1 MAFNWQCY
9 ECAEKWTSY
18 RFSVLVG
25 TVFENTQYPLRE
37 WFRIIH
43 LILTSKKGIS
53 VLQIHRAIVTGSYS
67 SAQSMCHRIR
77 AGLANGDFRELIGI
91 AKVNETLIGGKAKN
105 RHRDKRGSGGATG
118 GSGKYIA
125 AGTVSRK
132 GNLVGPPHRGCSR
145 PHA

>member
-1 MAFNWQCY
+1 VSKHGTMAFYWQCY

-25 TVFENTQYPLRE
+25 TVFENTKYPLRE

-53 VLQIHRAIVTGSYS
+53 VLQIHRAIGTGSYS
-67 SAQSMCHRIR
+67 SAQSMCRRIR

-91 AKVNETLIGGKAKN
+91 AKVDETLISGKAKN
-105 RHRDKRGSGGATG
+105 RHRDKRGSDGANG
-118 GSGKYIA
+118 GSGKNFV
-125 AGTVSRK
+125 AGAVS
-132 GNLVGPPHRGCSR
+132 GDETSL
-145 PHA
+145 